1 MVDSV
6 IKSSSEKSALEF
18 WWIHCIE
25 KATAR
30 RLDLIYQFPMTT
42 TQPFQT
48 IDTPKQDYAVAVPT
62 DDKDHLRNVHKMSVE
77 WKIDEL
83 TVEVKKSRRQVET
96 KTILKNV
103 HGVASAGELV
113 VIMGPSGGGKSSL
126 LDIVAGR
133 NKAFKGHVKVNGEP
147 WNDTINKHTCYVL
160 QDDVFY
166 HTLTVEEHLQFQAQ
180 FRMGKAS
187 TPQQRNERV
196 QYLIDE
202 LGLRNCKDTR
212 IGNSVVRGI
221 SGGERKRLSF
231 ATELLTNPSLLF
243 VDEPTSGLDSFMAE
257 SVVQQMQKLARE
269 GRTILAT
276 IHQPSSQLFSL
287 FDSLYLLS
295 NGRTVY
301 YGKAADSMA
310 YFTSIGYPCPNY
322 MNPTDY
328 FMRQI
333 VQMDDE
339 ASKRV
344 DEMVAQ
350 WEDKELLVLRPAPEY
365 ASIHELS
372 VHNESRLSW
381 FGQLR
386 VLCKRN
392 LTRLVRDRVAFKA
405 RFFQSIFIS
414 LIVDLIYLQLKMD
427 QTGVQS
433 FSGALFFIII
443 NQVST
448 SSTSELVQI
457 PLELAIIS
465 RENNGGLYSTATW
478 YLAKNV
484 SEFPM
489 QIFFPM
495 IFLIPLYFMVG
506 FGASHVSLFFTF
518 YLFLMFVNSTAT
530 GLGYMISCSVRRPD
544 LAPVVGMAIIL
555 PCIVFGG
562 LLINADDTP
571 DYFVWLEYLS
581 LLNASSASCV
591 HNGEQVLANSSL
603 DVASMAVDLCA
614 LLAINVGF
622 RLIGLFFLLKN
633 IKKRD

>member
-1 MVDSV
+1 
-6 IKSSSEKSALEF
+6 
-18 WWIHCIE
+18 
-25 KATAR
+25 
-30 RLDLIYQFPMTT
+30 
-42 TQPFQT
+42 
-48 IDTPKQDYAVAVPT
+48 
-62 DDKDHLRNVHKMSVE
+62 
-77 WKIDEL
+77 
-83 TVEVKKSRRQVET
+83 
-96 KTILKNV
+96 
-103 HGVASAGELV
+103 
-113 VIMGPSGGGKSSL
+113 
-126 LDIVAGR
+126 
-133 NKAFKGHVKVNGEP
+133 
-147 WNDTINKHTCYVL
+147 
-160 QDDVFY
+160 
-166 HTLTVEEHLQFQAQ
+166 
-180 FRMGKAS
+180 
-187 TPQQRNERV
+187 
-196 QYLIDE
+196 
-202 LGLRNCKDTR
+202 
-212 IGNSVVRGI
+212 
-221 SGGERKRLSF
+221 
-231 ATELLTNPSLLF
+231 
-243 VDEPTSGLDSFMAE
+243 
-257 SVVQQMQKLARE
+257 
-269 GRTILAT
+269 
-276 IHQPSSQLFSL
+276 
-287 FDSLYLLS
+287 
-295 NGRTVY
+295 
-301 YGKAADSMA
+301 
-310 YFTSIGYPCPNY
+310 
-322 MNPTDY
+322 
-328 FMRQI
+328 
-333 VQMDDE
+333 
-339 ASKRV
+339 
-344 DEMVAQ
+344 MVAQ
-350 WEDKELLVLRPAPEY
+350 WEAKELLALRPAPEY
-365 ASIHELS
+365 ASMDELS
-372 VHNESRLSW
+372 VHNKSHLSW

-405 RFFQSIFIS
+405 RFFQSLFIS
-414 LIVDLIYLQLKMD
+414 LIVGLIYLQLKMD

-495 IFLIPLYFMVG
+495 SFLIPLYFMVG
-506 FGASHVSLFFTF
+506 FGPSHVSLFFTF
-518 YLFLMFVNSTAT
+518 YLFLVFVNSTAT

-581 LLNASSASCV
+581 PLKYGYRGIMRAFWSTMTNIPCSASSASCV
-591 HNGEQVLANSSL
+591 HDGKQVLANSSL

>member
-1 MVDSV
+1 
-6 IKSSSEKSALEF
+6 
-18 WWIHCIE
+18 
-25 KATAR
+25 
-30 RLDLIYQFPMTT
+30 
-42 TQPFQT
+42 PFQT

-62 DDKDHLRNVHKMSVE
+62 DDKDHLRTVPKMSVE
-77 WKIDEL
+77 WQIDEL
-83 TVEVKKSRRQVET
+83 TVQVKKSRRQVET
-96 KTILKNV
+96 KTILKN
-103 HGVASAGELV
+103 LV
-113 VIMGPSGGGKSSL
+113 VIMGSGAGKSSL

-133 NKAFKGHVKVNGEP
+133 NKAVKGHVKVNGEP
-147 WNDTINKHTCYVL
+147 WNDTINKYTCYVL
-160 QDDVFY
+160 QDDVFF
-166 HTLTVEEHLQFQAQ
+166 HTLTVEEHFQFQAQ

-212 IGNSVVRGI
+212 IGNSTVRGI

-276 IHQPSSQLFSL
+276 IHQPSSELFSL

-295 NGRTVY
+295 NGRTVF

-310 YFTSIGYPCPNY
+310 YFASIGYPCPNY

-328 FMRQI
+328 FMKQI

-350 WEDKELLVLRPAPEY
+350 WEAKELLALRPAPEY
-365 ASIHELS
+365 ASMDELS
-372 VHNESRLSW
+372 VHNKSRLSW

-405 RFFQSIFIS
+405 RFFQSLFIS
-414 LIVDLIYLQLKMD
+414 LIVGLIYLQLKMD

-465 RENNGGLYSTATW
+465 RENNGGLYGTATW

-495 IFLIPLYFMVG
+495 SFLIPLYFMVG
-506 FGASHVSLFFTF
+506 FGPRHVSLFFTF
-518 YLFLMFVNSTAT
+518 YLFLVFVNSTAT

-544 LAPVVGMAIIL
+544 LAPLWAWQS
-555 PCIVFGG
+555 F
-562 LLINADDTP
+562 
-571 DYFVWLEYLS
+571 YHYLS
-581 LLNASSASCV
+581 PLKYGYRGIMRAFWSTVTNIPCSASSASCV
-591 HNGEQVLANSSL
+591 HDGKQVLANSSL